1 MVKVNPAMLRKISL
15 KMKILREKE
24 RLHLKM
30 VYSWGLKS
38 LQRIAKLFYESSLSQ
53 IFKLKSQIKSP
64 QTVKISNET
73 LETLYQNIQISG

>member
-38 LQRIAKLFYESSLSQ
+38 LQRIVKLFYESSLSQ

-64 QTVKISNET
+64 QTVKITYET
-73 LETLYQNIQISG
+73 LET

>member
-38 LQRIAKLFYESSLSQ
+38 LQRIVKLFYESSLSQ

>member
-38 LQRIAKLFYESSLSQ
+38 LQRIVKLFYESSLSQ

-64 QTVKISNET
+64 QTVIF
-73 LETLYQNIQISG
+73 